1 MCRWS
6 LTQLAEEFLMGV
18 AMSPRRSRSKG
29 SGGLPAIIGLLFVIG
44 LVVKFIWWIL
54 GALAIVAAVYIIRAV
69 VRNGQANATAKART
83 NAAIAARA
91 DEQHNWVL
99 QGDDRGVYGPE
110 AARLMHYIDGGVSQE
125 IAKRSQPQPQ
135 IPPRTG
141 PFGTRFV
148 RPSP

>member
-1 MCRWS
+1 
-6 LTQLAEEFLMGV
+6 
-18 AMSPRRSRSKG
+18 MSRRRSRSRA

-54 GALAIVAAVYIIRAV
+54 GALSIVAAVYLIRAV
-69 VRNGQANATAKART
+69 VRNNQANATAKART

-99 QGDDRGVYGPE
+99 QGDDRGIYGPDG
-110 AARLMHYIDGGVSQE
+110 ARLMRYIDGGVSQE
-125 IAKRSQPQPQ
+125 VAKRSQPQPQVPQ

-148 RPSP
+148 RP